1 MADFA
6 ALFRIRALSKSVV
19 IIAAVGLASAC
30 STLHEADLGA
40 NRGYNE
46 LGGPA
51 YKPSL
56 ASPKGKKP
64 AADSKPLAKTSSRKT
79 QYSPMVERTA
89 TGVRVVKDFTTQAR
103 SKSAKTNAAQARAT
117 RAQQNNKISKSYN
130 NENLLER

>member
-6 ALFRIRALSKSVV
+6 ALLRIRALSKSV
-19 IIAAVGLASAC
+19 ILIAAVGLASAC

-56 ASPKGKKP
+56 SSPKGKTS
-64 AADSKPLAKTSSRKT
+64 ADSKPLAKAPNRKA

-89 TGVRVVKDFTTQAR
+89 TGVRVVQDFTTQAR

-130 NENLLER
+130 NDNLLNR